1 VAPTPQGLQKIER
14 WLRARNQNDTA
25 DVICFLAYSGLR
37 IGEALPLEW
46 KAVDWRQKV
55 LRVKREKR
63 GIMPFVPIVPEM
75 EALLRGM
82 QKRARS
88 RLLFPSPEDPEVHR
102 AASTIRTRLK
112 AICRTLQLGHVT
124 PHGLRSYFVTQARQ
138 SGLTDA
144 EVAMLIGDKTGPAII
159 ARVYGDMRPDHLF
172 KQAQRIRLTVQ
183 SIQNGESQ
191 SVGAIPTTAIT
202 RV

>member
-1 VAPTPQGLQKIER
+1 M
-14 WLRARNQNDTA
+14 A
-25 DVICFLAYSGLR
+25 DLLCFLAYSGLR

-46 KAVDWRQKV
+46 KAVDWSQKI

-82 QKRARS
+82 EKRATS
-88 RLLFPSPEDPEVHR
+88 HLLLPSALDPKAQWAR
-102 AASTIRTRLK
+102 WTIRNRLK
-112 AICRTLQLGHVT
+112 TVCRTLGLGHVT

-138 SGLTDA
+138 SGLSDA
-144 EVAMLIGDKTGPAII
+144 EIAMLIGDKTGPSII
-159 ARVYGDMRPDHLF
+159 ARIYGDVRPDHLF

-183 SIQNGESQ
+183 SGQNGDGQTSSIKSSNLLPGVSPCANVTPQNANE
-191 SVGAIPTTAIT
+191 I
-202 RV
+202 